1 MVNITAK
8 DMARYRAT
16 MVSTF
21 PDMATIARTSATVKC
36 RVDISPRFEQI
47 EGYPKFVFQRRYLIS
62 VPYGTD
68 VDTGDL
74 VTVGA
79 KSYRCLSPDTGKS
92 YATRVQFQASSTDAG
107 DAFIEPTET
116 AAFEQRGTN
125 ERKTVP
131 VTILPVDRTAIANQ
145 QSWDFT
151 HEVYW
156 KDFTFTDAQRVSQ
169 GDRIRLPWLRNHYA
183 ELAYPMHL
191 SLAGYTMAYFRDQ

>member
-1 MVNITAK
+1 VVSITDK

-16 MVSTF
+16 MESTF
-21 PDMATIARTSATVKC
+21 PDTATIARTSTTVKC

-116 AAFEQRGTN
+116 AVFEQRVTN

-145 QSWDFT
+145 DSWSSPT
-151 HEVYW
+151 RRTGRTSPSPTPTLSV
-156 KDFTFTDAQRVSQ
+156 RVIASDSR
-169 GDRIRLPWLRNHYA
+169 GCATTTPNSPTPCI
-183 ELAYPMHL
+183 